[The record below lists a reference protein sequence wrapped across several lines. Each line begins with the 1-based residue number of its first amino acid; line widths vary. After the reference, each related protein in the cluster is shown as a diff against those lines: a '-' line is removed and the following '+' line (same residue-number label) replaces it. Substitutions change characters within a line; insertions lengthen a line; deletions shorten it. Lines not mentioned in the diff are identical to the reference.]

1 MSNQVIIEL
10 KGVSKSFPSGG
21 GTLDV
26 LKEISLDICRGE
38 SVIITGESGC
48 GKSTLLNMIGG
59 LDKPSRGE
67 VSSCGF
73 NVSSLSEKGL
83 TDYRNRSLGF
93 VFQFHFLLKDFNTR
107 ENVMMPALMGG
118 EKKAAAADRAS
129 ELLERVGLSDREDHF
144 PSQLSGGE
152 RQRAA
157 LARALMNDPP
167 LILADEPTGNLD
179 ERNSRIVEDILFKLT
194 ADYHKTLLL
203 VTHDSSLA
211 ERGSRHLHLTQGGV
225 RDL

>member
-1 MSNQVIIEL
+1 MSSRELIEIM
-10 KGVSKSFPSGG
+10 GVTKTYLSGSSS
-21 GTLDV
+21 LNV
-26 LKEISLDICRGE
+26 LKEIDLTVEPGE

-59 LDKPSRGE
+59 LDKPSAGK
-67 VSSCGF
+67 VLSCGF
-73 NVSSLSEKGL
+73 LVSSLSERDL
-83 TDYRNRSLGF
+83 TEYRNSSLGF
-93 VFQFHFLLKDFNTR
+93 IFQFHFLLKDFNTL

-118 EKKAAAADRAS
+118 VKKAAARKRAS
-129 ELLERVGLSDREDHF
+129 ELLERVGLLPRKDHF

-179 ERNSRIVEDILFKLT
+179 ERNSRVVEEILFELT
-194 ADYHKTLLL
+194 ADFNKTLLL
-203 VTHDSSLA
+203 VTHNGALA
-211 ERGSRHLHLTQGGV
+211 EKGSRHIHLSGGGV
-225 RDL
+225 TEL